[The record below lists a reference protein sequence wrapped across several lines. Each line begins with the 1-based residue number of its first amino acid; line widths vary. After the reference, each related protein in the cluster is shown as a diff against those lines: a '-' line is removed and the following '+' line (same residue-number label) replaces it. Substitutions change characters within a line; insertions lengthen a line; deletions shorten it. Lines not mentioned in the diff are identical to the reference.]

1 MKTFKI
7 KSRVYP
13 NELEGGNIETNG
25 DAKELFLSLPKN
37 LESNSSE
44 TTDDWNLVGVKTI
57 DDQHLPGHGTD
68 RHESIHVEKN
78 FDSSS
83 EELVNC
89 TVNRGQNKI
98 AASGLNK
105 TGKYRLAKKIHE
117 TERDR
122 KIIFADRV
130 EGHSDIWE
138 ENYYVE
144 THYSTKD
151 IFGNDEV
158 LAQGLRCKCAI
169 G

>member
-1 MKTFKI
+1 MI
-7 KSRVYP
+7 K
-13 NELEGGNIETNG
+13 
-25 DAKELFLSLPKN
+25 DQ
-37 LESNSSE
+37 LESTSSAVDDARALLTSWSSNILPDSGRSKLLEDLNSG
-44 TTDDWNLVGVKTI
+44 L
-57 DDQHLPGHGTD
+57 
-68 RHESIHVEKN
+68 
-78 FDSSS
+78 
-83 EELVNC
+83 LVNC

-98 AASGLNK
+98 AASVLNK